1 MPGKSSI
8 DGVVAV
14 AAAAAVSLGPVP
26 HAVPAGAAL
35 PGAGAAPPHVLPA
48 GSAPEGLAAAA
59 AAVNLCFQGNFPQH
73 AWRTRFQA
81 FCLSSPI
88 SHATRQEHI
97 HALAAKEG
105 MDPARAWTQF
115 FEAFPHAARYHKECG
130 DARQS
135 WITYLKSCCRKTRHP
150 RDWRPEADC
159 IAPLVIAFLGI
170 MDGSSDIERNFST
183 LGIVECRP
191 VAARGSELLEPCGDF
206 PKLKEG
212 LVQPAAAADVG
223 DSLRFAGAG
232 AAGGR
237 RRRRRLAELSRKMPP
252 ASSAAAAAVADDQE
266 QQQQPP
272 PPPPLGETAAAPA
285 PTAEGSEVADP
296 VEPSSTAS
304 PGK

>member
-1 MPGKSSI
+1 MPAKSSI

-59 AAVNLCFQGNFPQH
+59 AAAGVFAAAAGAAQP
-73 AWRTRFQA
+73 
-81 FCLSSPI
+81 
-88 SHATRQEHI
+88 E
-97 HALAAKEG
+97 ALAAAMAKVAGKGCGKGRVYVETRVCHLCRQPG
-105 MDPARAWTQF
+105 HLRQGCPNNAEQRCKDGEDDE
-115 FEAFPHAARYHKECG
+115 EAFRAMRLSADPLPVLHDDGAVHWQQRA
-130 DARQS
+130 
-135 WITYLKSCCRKTRHP
+135 TR
-150 RDWRPEADC
+150 
-159 IAPLVIAFLGI
+159 GQ
-170 MDGSSDIERNFST
+170 
-183 LGIVECRP
+183 
-191 VAARGSELLEPCGDF
+191 ELLEPRGDF
-206 PKLKEG
+206 PNAEER
-212 LVQPAAAADVG
+212 LVQLAAAADVG

-232 AAGGR
+232 AAGSR

>member
-1 MPGKSSI
+1 MPAKSSI

-59 AAVNLCFQGNFPQH
+59 AAVNLCFQSNFPQH
-73 AWRTRFQA
+73 AWRTQFQA

-88 SHATRQEHI
+88 SHATRLEHF

-130 DARQS
+130 DTRQS
-135 WITYLKSCCRKTRHP
+135 WITYLKSCCRKTLHP

-237 RRRRRLAELSRKMPP
+237 R
-252 ASSAAAAAVADDQE
+252 
-266 QQQQPP
+266 
-272 PPPPLGETAAAPA
+272 
-285 PTAEGSEVADP
+285 
-296 VEPSSTAS
+296 
-304 PGK
+304 